1 MRVRV
6 SSTAEFWG
14 RILHITGNIIRLRI
28 KTDAI
33 FAMDHVHVDVKND
46 QEFRYLNAQPLE
58 CS

>member
-1 MRVRV
+1 MHAWV
-6 SSTAEFWG
+6 SSTAKFWG
-14 RILHITGNIIRLRI
+14 RILHINGTIIRLRI

-58 CS
+58 RS